1 MNRAYCERISK
12 QLEKDCGR
20 LLSER
25 DCMDLAEDVCLV
37 MELNKFR
44 RPVVEWLNGKM
55 QFTDVIVNGF
65 SLVQVASALNQR
77 RPNIPVAALLLY
89 LEETKPDPFRAIS
102 AVAHQPCA
110 ADQGVLE
117 GKPCAFAVR
126 ADEKWFFFSDGQCAN
141 RLRECQMW
149 QILLLNPRLTLQIG
163 YEHPNGT
170 ALILQEDGSYL
181 IVRQTKESEANY
193 GIPAQGCTE

>member
-37 MELNKFR
+37 MELDKFR

-77 RPNIPVAALLLY
+77 RPNIPVVASCFTWRRQSPTHSGRFPQWRTSPAPQ
-89 LEETKPDPFRAIS
+89 TKGCLKASPA
-102 AVAHQPCA
+102 
-110 ADQGVLE
+110 
-117 GKPCAFAVR
+117 
-126 ADEKWFFFSDGQCAN
+126 
-141 RLRECQMW
+141 RLRCGQMRSGFSF
-149 QILLLNPRLTLQIG
+149 Q
-163 YEHPNGT
+163 T
-170 ALILQEDGSYL
+170 ASARTVCGSVKCGRFSCS
-181 IVRQTKESEANY
+181 IPDSPCRSAMSTQT
-193 GIPAQGCTE
+193 AQR